1 MLFQSMSM
9 MCQCHGFFARCQC
22 HCQCPVVALSV
33 AQPAAAAMPPKKQQ
47 QPAIADDQKVSM
59 KEGPSF
65 VTEGTDLW
73 PGCSDQQLAVIFH
86 ASSSL
91 NPLRIQKAVT
101 FLKKKRVW
109 PGQGNKDLCRG
120 LPLLTAKFK
129 GSQVE
134 KASCDCQCSID
145 GIPPSACCPVSGGQL
160 CGLLGRF
167 AIVW

>member
-1 MLFQSMSM
+1 M
-9 MCQCHGFFARCQC
+9 
-22 HCQCPVVALSV
+22 
-33 AQPAAAAMPPKKQQ
+33 AQPATAAMPPKKQQ
-47 QPAIADDQKVSM
+47 QPAIADDNDQKVSM

-73 PGCSDQQLAVIFH
+73 PGCSDQQSAVIFH

-120 LPLLTAKFK
+120 LPLLTAKFR

-145 GIPPSACCPVSGGQL
+145 GIPPSACCPV
-160 CGLLGRF
+160 F
-167 AIVW
+167 K